1 MNVWWRLNVITSQ
14 WKCGG
19 AWMLSLHSGSVV
31 VLECYHF
38 TMEVWWCWNVGTS
51 LWICSDA
58 GMLSL
63 HNGCVLTLEC
73 YHFTVMCDDAGM
85 LALHSGSVVVFECYH
100 FTVDVWWRWNVG
112 TSLWMCGGAPT
123 CSANTLNPE
132 HFYCPNT
139 NSDWKMAARI
149 QVSSWNVLGNKW
161 FKH

>member
-1 MNVWWRLNVITSQ
+1 
-14 WKCGG
+14 
-19 AWMLSLHSGSVV
+19 MLSLHSGSVV

-85 LALHSGSVVVFECYH
+85 LALHSGSVVMLECYH
-100 FTVDVWWRWNVG
+100 FTVDVW
-112 TSLWMCGGAPT
+112 
-123 CSANTLNPE
+123 
-132 HFYCPNT
+132 
-139 NSDWKMAARI
+139 
-149 QVSSWNVLGNKW
+149 
-161 FKH
+161 